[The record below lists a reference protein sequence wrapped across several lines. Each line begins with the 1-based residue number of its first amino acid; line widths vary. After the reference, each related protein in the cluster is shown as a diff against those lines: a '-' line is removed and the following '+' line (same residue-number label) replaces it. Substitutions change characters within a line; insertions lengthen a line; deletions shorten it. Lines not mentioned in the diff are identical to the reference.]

1 MTKPMVRI
9 HNLET
14 GEILDR
20 EMNADE
26 IKQREI
32 DAANAKTRLDAI
44 AAQQAART
52 SALTKLA
59 ALGLTPEEINAIS

>member
-9 HNLET
+9 HNSKT
-14 GEILDR
+14 GEIVDR

-26 IKQREI
+26 IKQMEL
-32 DAANAKTRLDAI
+32 DAANAKTRADAI

-52 SALTKLA
+52 SALAKLA
-59 ALGLTPEEINAIS
+59 ALGLTPEEISAIS

>member
-9 HNLET
+9 HNSET
-14 GEILDR
+14 GEIVDR

-32 DAANAKTRLDAI
+32 DAANAKTRADAI
-44 AAQQAART
+44 AAQPAART
-52 SALTKLA
+52 SALAKLA
-59 ALGLTPEEINAIS
+59 ALGLTPEEISAIS